1 MARKIRVPSAEV
13 ERRRVLRIFPF
24 APVST
29 SFIPGIRRVNNY
41 TVVGGIQKMQ
51 ANIGIRERSPRRSTF
66 DVLSISFQAFR
77 RRRFLIRFRFN

>member
-29 SFIPGIRRVNNY
+29 SFIPRIRRVNNY

-51 ANIGIRERSPRRSTF
+51 ANIGIRERSREGAPLTF
-66 DVLSISFQAFR
+66 FLLVSK
-77 RRRFLIRFRFN
+77 RFGVAVS